1 MRKIYS
7 NNRLI
12 PFIGAGMSRPFNIP
26 SWKELLIQLCEEL
39 IDEEDINQ
47 MIRKDIDLGK
57 YWNAV
62 DDIMLYS
69 IKDEE
74 YIQSEVVDIINGAMT
89 LDKSKDSNYSD
100 LAKLEVPY
108 YLTTNYDNLLGMYI
122 ESNYQSTIL
131 SDSNL
136 GIQKLASDNDGKRIF
151 HLHGDI
157 ANSKS
162 IVLSKKIYNEV
173 YSSDKYKTFFNFLD
187 LDIHFC
193 LLVFHFQMNI

>member
-1 MRKIYS
+1 MSVKSDIKKMRKIYS

-100 LAKLEVPY
+100 LAKLDV
-108 YLTTNYDNLLGMYI
+108 
-122 ESNYQSTIL
+122 
-131 SDSNL
+131 
-136 GIQKLASDNDGKRIF
+136 
-151 HLHGDI
+151 
-157 ANSKS
+157 
-162 IVLSKKIYNEV
+162 
-173 YSSDKYKTFFNFLD
+173 
-187 LDIHFC
+187 
-193 LLVFHFQMNI
+193 